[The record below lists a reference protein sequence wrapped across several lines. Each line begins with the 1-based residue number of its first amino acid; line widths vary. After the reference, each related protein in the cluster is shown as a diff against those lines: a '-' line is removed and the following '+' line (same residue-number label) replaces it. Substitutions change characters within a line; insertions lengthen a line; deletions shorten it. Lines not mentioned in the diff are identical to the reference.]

1 MTRTIQQPEGREM
14 ELRRKQALQQ
24 EGTRPGWMFSP
35 DVDIVEGREEY
46 LVTADLP
53 GVGEDDVRV
62 QLENGVLSIDA
73 QPSVRPDE
81 AWQPLRSEYGFGGY
95 HREFAMGESI
105 DAEKISARMRDGVL
119 EIRLPKTKRH
129 QPRRI
134 EITQG

>member
-1 MTRTIQQPEGREM
+1 MTRTIQQAQGREM

-24 EGTRPGWMFSP
+24 EGTRPGWIFSP

-53 GVGEDDVRV
+53 GVGEEDVRV

-73 QPSVRPDE
+73 QPSVRPEE
-81 AWQPLRSEYGFGGY
+81 AWQPLHSEYRFGGY
-95 HREFAMGESI
+95 HREFAMGERI
-105 DAEKISARMRDGVL
+105 DAEKISAQMREGVL

-134 EITQG
+134 EVTQA